1 MGEEPEFLM
10 PVSEMG
16 TTWPSLK
23 FMGFCY
29 MAFVDTMILWGEGWD
44 GTLVQSFAYPR
55 IYSLLG
61 KAPVL
66 VCVKHFEP
74 YLHSGFVLKL
84 VHFLKKLGCLLPIHR

>member
-1 MGEEPEFLM
+1 MGEEPEFSM

-29 MAFVDTMILWGEGWD
+29 MAYGETIILWAEGWNRA
-44 GTLVQSFAYPR
+44 LVQSFAYLR

-61 KAPVL
+61 KASVL
-66 VCVKHFEP
+66 VCIENFEP
-74 YLHSGFVLKL
+74 CLHSGSVLKL